1 MENIKQIFLI
11 GMMGSGKSTIGSIL
25 ADKLDWTFID
35 IDTELEKD
43 YSLSINDMFK
53 NGEDKFR
60 TYETEKLEQ
69 IVLKDHIVCATGGG
83 IVLEDSNY
91 RILDQSFCVYLD
103 TSLETLHKRIK
114 NDNSRP
120 LLSVGNKKDL
130 MRDIFNDREER
141 YKSLSKLNVN
151 TDNINIDDSCKMIME
166 YINE

>member
-25 ADKLDWTFID
+25 ADKLDWTFVD

-43 YSLSINDMFK
+43 HSLSIGDMFK

-60 TYETEKLEQ
+60 TYETEKLEK
-69 IVLKDHIVCATGGG
+69 IVLKDYIVCATGGG

-103 TSLETLHKRIK
+103 TSLDTIHKRIK
-114 NDNSRP
+114 DDNSRP
-120 LLSVGNKKDL
+120 LLSAGNKKDL
-130 MRDIFNDREER
+130 IRDIFNDREER

-151 TDNINIDDSCKMIME
+151 TDNINIDDTCKMIME

>member
-11 GMMGSGKSTIGSIL
+11 GMMGSGKSTVGSML

-43 YSLSINDMFK
+43 YSLSISDMFK

-60 TYETEKLEQ
+60 TYETEKLKQ

-103 TSLETLHKRIK
+103 ASLDTLYKRIE

-130 MRDIFNDREER
+130 MRDIFNEREER

-151 TDNINIDDSCKMIME
+151 TDNINIDDSCKTIME

>member
-43 YSLSINDMFK
+43 HSLSISDMFK

-151 TDNINIDDSCKMIME
+151 TDNINIDDSCEMIME

>member
-1 MENIKQIFLI
+1 VENIKQIFLI
-11 GMMGSGKSTIGSIL
+11 GMMGSGKSTVGSML

-43 YSLSINDMFK
+43 YSLSISDMFK

-60 TYETEKLEQ
+60 TYETEKLKQ

-103 TSLETLHKRIK
+103 ASLDTLYKRIE

-130 MRDIFNDREER
+130 MRDIFNEREER

-151 TDNINIDDSCKMIME
+151 TDNINIDDSCKTIME
-166 YINE
+166 YINA

>member
-1 MENIKQIFLI
+1 VENIKQIFLI
-11 GMMGSGKSTIGSIL
+11 GMMGSGKSTVGSML
-25 ADKLDWTFID
+25 ADKLDWIFID

-43 YSLSINDMFK
+43 HSLSISDMFK

-60 TYETEKLEQ
+60 TYETEKLKQ

-103 TSLETLHKRIK
+103 ASLDTLYKRIE

-130 MRDIFNDREER
+130 MRDIFNEREER

-151 TDNINIDDSCKMIME
+151 TDNINIDDSCKTIME
-166 YINE
+166 YINA

>member
-1 MENIKQIFLI
+1 VENIKQIFLI

-25 ADKLDWTFID
+25 ADKLDWTFVD

-43 YSLSINDMFK
+43 HSLSISDIFK

-91 RILDQSFCVYLD
+91 RILDQYFCVYLD

>member
-130 MRDIFNDREER
+130 MRDIFNNREER

>member
-1 MENIKQIFLI
+1 VENIKQIFLI
-11 GMMGSGKSTIGSIL
+11 GMMGSGKSTVGSML
-25 ADKLDWTFID
+25 ADKLDWIFID

-43 YSLSINDMFK
+43 HSLSISDMFK

-60 TYETEKLEQ
+60 TYETEKLKQ

-103 TSLETLHKRIK
+103 ASLDTLYKRIET
-114 NDNSRP
+114 DNSRP

-130 MRDIFNDREER
+130 MRDIFNEREER

-151 TDNINIDDSCKMIME
+151 TDNINIDDSCKTIME
-166 YINE
+166 YINA

>member
-43 YSLSINDMFK
+43 HSLSINDMFK

-114 NDNSRP
+114 NDNIIIFP
-120 LLSVGNKKDL
+120 MNKASSIL
-130 MRDIFNDREER
+130 RDIFNDREER

>member
-1 MENIKQIFLI
+1 VENIKQIFLI

-43 YSLSINDMFK
+43 HSLSINDMFK

>member
-11 GMMGSGKSTIGSIL
+11 GMMGSGKSTVGSML
-25 ADKLDWTFID
+25 ADKLDWIFID

-43 YSLSINDMFK
+43 HSLSISDMFK

-60 TYETEKLEQ
+60 TYETEKLKQ
-69 IVLKDHIVCATGGG
+69 IVLKDYIVCATGGG

-103 TSLETLHKRIK
+103 ASLDTLYKRIET
-114 NDNSRP
+114 DNSRP

-130 MRDIFNDREER
+130 MRDIFNEREER

-151 TDNINIDDSCKMIME
+151 TDNINIDDSCKTIME

>member
-43 YSLSINDMFK
+43 HSLSISDIFK

-91 RILDQSFCVYLD
+91 RILDQYFCVYLD

>member
-1 MENIKQIFLI
+1 VENIKQIFLI
-11 GMMGSGKSTIGSIL
+11 GMMGSGKSTVGSML
-25 ADKLDWTFID
+25 ADKLDWIFID

-43 YSLSINDMFK
+43 HSLSISDMFK

-60 TYETEKLEQ
+60 TYETEKLKQ

-103 TSLETLHKRIK
+103 ASLDTLYKRIET
-114 NDNSRP
+114 DNSRP

-130 MRDIFNDREER
+130 MRDIFNEREER

-151 TDNINIDDSCKMIME
+151 TDNINIDDSCKTIME

>member
-11 GMMGSGKSTIGSIL
+11 GMMGSGKSTVGSML
-25 ADKLDWTFID
+25 ADKLDWIFIH

-43 YSLSINDMFK
+43 HSLSISDMFK

-60 TYETEKLEQ
+60 TYETEKLKQ

-103 TSLETLHKRIK
+103 ASLDTLYKRIE

-130 MRDIFNDREER
+130 MRDIFNEREER

-151 TDNINIDDSCKMIME
+151 TDNINIDDSCKTIME
-166 YINE
+166 YINA

>member
-25 ADKLDWTFID
+25 ADKLDWTFVD

-43 YSLSINDMFK
+43 HNLSISDMFK

-60 TYETEKLEQ
+60 TYETEKLEK
-69 IVLKDHIVCATGGG
+69 IVLKDYIVCATGGG

-103 TSLETLHKRIK
+103 TSLDTIHKRIK
-114 NDNSRP
+114 DDNSRP
-120 LLSVGNKKDL
+120 LLWAGNKKDL
-130 MRDIFNDREER
+130 IRDIFNDREER

-151 TDNINIDDSCKMIME
+151 TDNINIDDTCKMIME

>member
-11 GMMGSGKSTIGSIL
+11 GMMGSGKSTVGSML
-25 ADKLDWTFID
+25 ADKLDWIFID

-43 YSLSINDMFK
+43 HSLSISDMFK

-60 TYETEKLEQ
+60 TYETEKLKQ

-103 TSLETLHKRIK
+103 ASLDTLYKRIET
-114 NDNSRP
+114 DNSRP

-130 MRDIFNDREER
+130 MRDIFNEREER

-151 TDNINIDDSCKMIME
+151 TDNINIDDSCKTIME

>member
-11 GMMGSGKSTIGSIL
+11 GMMGSGKSTVGSML
-25 ADKLDWTFID
+25 ADKLDWIFID

-43 YSLSINDMFK
+43 HSLSISDMFK

-60 TYETEKLEQ
+60 TYETEKLKQ

-103 TSLETLHKRIK
+103 ASLDTLYKRIET
-114 NDNSRP
+114 DNSRP

-130 MRDIFNDREER
+130 MREKKDINR
-141 YKSLSKLNVN
+141 YLSL
-151 TDNINIDDSCKMIME
+151 M
-166 YINE
+166 

>member
-25 ADKLDWTFID
+25 ADKLDWTFVD

-43 YSLSINDMFK
+43 HSLSIGDMFK

-60 TYETEKLEQ
+60 TYETEKLEK
-69 IVLKDHIVCATGGG
+69 IVLKDYIVCATGGG

-103 TSLETLHKRIK
+103 TSLDTIHKRIK
-114 NDNSRP
+114 DDNSRP
-120 LLSVGNKKDL
+120 LLSAGNKKDL
-130 MRDIFNDREER
+130 IRDIFNDREER

>member
-25 ADKLDWTFID
+25 ADKLDWTFVD

-43 YSLSINDMFK
+43 HNLSISDMFK

-60 TYETEKLEQ
+60 TYETEKLEK
-69 IVLKDHIVCATGGG
+69 IVLKDYIVCATGGG

-103 TSLETLHKRIK
+103 TSLDTIHKRIK
-114 NDNSRP
+114 DDNSRP
-120 LLSVGNKKDL
+120 LLSAGNKKDL
-130 MRDIFNDREER
+130 IRDIFNDREER

-151 TDNINIDDSCKMIME
+151 TDNINIDDTCKMIME

>member
-11 GMMGSGKSTIGSIL
+11 GMMGSGKSTVGSML
-25 ADKLDWTFID
+25 ADKLDWIFID

-43 YSLSINDMFK
+43 HSLSISDMFK

-60 TYETEKLEQ
+60 TYETEKLKQ

-103 TSLETLHKRIK
+103 ASLDTLYKRIE

-130 MRDIFNDREER
+130 MRDIFNEREER

-151 TDNINIDDSCKMIME
+151 TDNINIDDSCKTIME

>member
-43 YSLSINDMFK
+43 HSLSINDMFK

-91 RILDQSFCVYLD
+91 RILDQYFCVYLD

>member
-11 GMMGSGKSTIGSIL
+11 GMMGSGKSTVGSML

-43 YSLSINDMFK
+43 YSLSISDMFK

-60 TYETEKLEQ
+60 TYETEKLKQ

-103 TSLETLHKRIK
+103 ASLDTLYKRIET
-114 NDNSRP
+114 DNSRP

-130 MRDIFNDREER
+130 MRDIFNEREER

-151 TDNINIDDSCKMIME
+151 TDNINIDDSCKTIME

>member
-11 GMMGSGKSTIGSIL
+11 GMMGSGKSTVGSML

-43 YSLSINDMFK
+43 YSLSISDMFK

-60 TYETEKLEQ
+60 TYETEKLKQ

-103 TSLETLHKRIK
+103 ASLDTLYKRIE

-130 MRDIFNDREER
+130 MRDIFNEREER

-151 TDNINIDDSCKMIME
+151 TDNINIDDSCKTIME
-166 YINE
+166 YINA

>member
-11 GMMGSGKSTIGSIL
+11 GMMGSGKSTVGSML
-25 ADKLDWTFID
+25 ADKLDWIFID

-43 YSLSINDMFK
+43 HSLSISDMFK

-60 TYETEKLEQ
+60 TYETEKLKQ

-103 TSLETLHKRIK
+103 TSLDTIHKRIK
-114 NDNSRP
+114 DDNSRP
-120 LLSVGNKKDL
+120 LLSVRNKKDL
-130 MRDIFNDREER
+130 MRDIFNEREER

-151 TDNINIDDSCKMIME
+151 TDNINIDDSCKTIME

>member
-11 GMMGSGKSTIGSIL
+11 GMMGSGKSTVGSML
-25 ADKLDWTFID
+25 ADKLDWIFID

-43 YSLSINDMFK
+43 HSLSISDMFK

-60 TYETEKLEQ
+60 TYETEKLKQ

-103 TSLETLHKRIK
+103 ASLDTLYKRIET
-114 NDNSRP
+114 DNSRP

-130 MRDIFNDREER
+130 MRDIFNEREER

-151 TDNINIDDSCKMIME
+151 TDNINIDDSCKTIME
-166 YINE
+166 YINA